1 MKNSLAG
8 VRLREDRLS
17 QALRSTERLRL
28 KTGRDHKRGE
38 ELTLLEPRKAEEKE
52 AGDHRCKD
60 WALKAAPLDQVPSSN
75 NVLESFFPMARAVP
89 LL

>member
-1 MKNSLAG
+1 MKNSLTG
-8 VRLREDRLS
+8 VRLREDRIS

-28 KTGRDHKRGE
+28 KTGRGDHKRGE
-38 ELTLLEPRKAEEKE
+38 ELTLLEPRK